1 MRGKEGPDDLAEQ
14 FRRFA
19 VGAGR
24 DGAARYARICDGVA
38 SDEAL
43 LELVA
48 GAPPDQRRPNI
59 LLAAVHFL
67 LLSGVDDPLAACYPT
82 VLTWRD
88 QDPATARQTGAADLF
103 PLFAAFCA
111 RHRPA
116 VAQLVATRATQ
127 TNEVG
132 RCTAIFPA
140 LSAVASRVQKPIAV
154 VDLGAA
160 AGLNL
165 LFDRYAYD
173 YGNGLVGDAAS
184 PLVLRCGVR
193 DGGPH
198 DPRPP
203 AASTPASSGPS
214 TSAPRTSLPTA
225 MPTAMPAVAARIGID
240 RRPIDVR
247 DDDQALWLLACQWP
261 DHLDRFETAS
271 RALALARSVPDPPIV
286 QRGDVVGDLASV
298 VASLPADAHACLL
311 HSWVAA
317 YLTPREQ
324 RALADAVSRVA
335 STRPVSWIFAE
346 APYEVPGLPMP
357 PPPGEKVRGATA
369 VVLVDQAP
377 GLEPAARRL
386 ADMHPHGRWLHWYG
400 TGG

>member
-1 MRGKEGPDDLAEQ
+1 MRDGPGADDLADQ

-19 VGAGR
+19 AGAGR
-24 DGAARYARICDGVA
+24 DGATRYARICEGVA
-38 SDEAL
+38 SDETL

-82 VLTWRD
+82 VLAWRD
-88 QDPATARQTGAADLF
+88 EDPGSARPPGAADPF
-103 PLFAAFCA
+103 ALFAAFCS
-111 RHRPA
+111 RHRRA

-140 LSAVASRVQKPIAV
+140 LSAVASRVDTPIAV
-154 VDLGAA
+154 VDLGAS

-173 YGNGLVGDAAS
+173 YGDGLVGAAS
-184 PLVLRCGVR
+184 PVVLRCELR
-193 DGGPH
+193 GGAH
-198 DPRPP
+198 RPP
-203 AASTPASSGPS
+203 PAEP
-214 TSAPRTSLPTA
+214 
-225 MPTAMPAVAARIGID
+225 PAVAARVGID
-240 RRPIDVR
+240 RRPVDVR

-261 DHLDRFETAS
+261 DHLDRFEGVS
-271 RALALARSVPDPPIV
+271 RALALARSMPDPPV
-286 QRGDVVGDLASV
+286 VRRGDAVEDLAPV
-298 VASLPADAHACLL
+298 VATLPADAHLCVM
-311 HSWVAA
+311 HSWMAA
-317 YLTPREQ
+317 YLTAQEQ
-324 RALADAVSRVA
+324 RALADAVSHVA

-357 PPPGEKVRGATA
+357 PARGGKVRGATA

-377 GLEPAARRL
+377 GLEPGVRRL
-386 ADMHPHGRWLHWYG
+386 ADMHAHGRWLHWYG
-400 TGG
+400 TGD

>member
-1 MRGKEGPDDLAEQ
+1 MREGAGADDLAGQ

-19 VGAGR
+19 AGAVS
-24 DGAARYARICDGVA
+24 DGATRYARICEGVA
-38 SDEAL
+38 SDDAL

-82 VLTWRD
+82 VLAWRGE
-88 QDPATARQTGAADLF
+88 DPATARLPGAADPF

-140 LSAVASRVQKPIAV
+140 LSAVASRVEQPIAV
-154 VDLGAA
+154 VDLGAS

-173 YGNGLVGDAAS
+173 YGDGLVGDAAS
-184 PLVLRCGVR
+184 PVVLRCEVR
-193 DGGPH
+193 DGALH
-198 DPRPP
+198 QRPP
-203 AASTPASSGPS
+203 TE
-214 TSAPRTSLPTA
+214 L
-225 MPTAMPAVAARIGID
+225 PAVAARVGID
-240 RRPIDVR
+240 RRPVDIR
-247 DDDQALWLLACQWP
+247 DDNQALWLLACQWP
-261 DHLDRFETAS
+261 DHLDRFDLAG
-271 RALALARSVPDPPIV
+271 RALCLARSMSEPPVV
-286 QRGDVVGDLASV
+286 QRGDAVFDLASV
-298 VASLPADAHACLL
+298 VATLPADTHLCVL

-317 YLTPREQ
+317 YLTAQEQ
-324 RALADAVSRVA
+324 RALADAVSRVGA
-335 STRPVSWIFAE
+335 TRRLSWIFAE

-357 PPPGEKVRGATA
+357 PPAGGKVRGATA

-377 GLEPAARRL
+377 GLEPGARRL
-386 ADMHPHGRWLHWYG
+386 ADMHPHGRRLHWYG
-400 TGG
+400 AGD